1 MKSGKS
7 GKGLEEGEN
16 TPCSWKW
23 FSRLSFL
30 REKTYHGTINFIL
43 ATVTQC
49 TSTTDTMD
57 DSNDANV
64 DGECNLTVNTERPAG
79 EIVTTPKDS
88 TKSIAKKR
96 KSSPTQWT
104 GVIDQL
110 KSVIEVSNSQMTET
124 TSDSFGAYL
133 AKEMEDMT
141 SEERDD
147 FKYDVAT
154 LIRNIKRSRKNVL

>member
-30 REKTYHGTINFIL
+30 REKTYHGT
-43 ATVTQC
+43 
-49 TSTTDTMD
+49 TTDTMD